1 MSYFVCIYRTSVLR
15 EIEMEDKRRKWYFDQ
30 LEDLQKKLES
40 LPVSDTVSFWN
51 YFHNMLIVWWNRKIK
66 FTMKWRLGWLR
77 LSFITCEECV
87 CSSCEPPAG
96 HNNFYGAFPDWAI
109 IEYYSLL
116 ILILCNCLSRT
127 SSFVGFW
134 CEPHKNHFL
143 LRTYICVSNWTTRLP
158 KKGHLI
164 IMDRALELHDND
176 LPHKVLKIMTQ
187 WALCWMLL
195 NFLRTKIG
203 PVYR

>member
-1 MSYFVCIYRTSVLR
+1 MFIVGVNVNNVMLFVCIYRTSVLR

-51 YFHNMLIVWWNRKIK
+51 YFPNRLIVWRNRKIK

-96 HNNFYGAFPDWAI
+96 HNNFFYGAFPDWAI

-116 ILILCNCLSRT
+116 IFILWNGLSRT
-127 SSFVGFW
+127 TSFVGFLW
-134 CEPHKNHFL
+134 APYKNLFL
-143 LRTYICVSNWTTRLP
+143 LRKFICISNWPLDYQR
-158 KKGHLI
+158 KAI
-164 IMDRALELHDND
+164 IYF
-176 LPHKVLKIMTQ
+176 Q
-187 WALCWMLL
+187 W
-195 NFLRTKIG
+195 KEH
-203 PVYR
+203 